1 MKCLEEINMQ
11 NDWMQDES
19 LKDIEPYKLE
29 FLQALVFESSNL
41 RKEQMLPFLMA
52 VAKRGQEKKVSFSDK
67 EIDAVVAVLR
77 KHASPDEIAKI
88 EKVMA
93 MRSRR

>member
-1 MKCLEEINMQ
+1 MQ
-11 NDWMQDES
+11 NDWMRDES

-29 FLQALVFESSNL
+29 FLQALVFESKNL
-41 RKEQMLPFLMA
+41 KKEQMLPFLMA

-67 EIDAVVAVLR
+67 EIDAIVAVLR
-77 KHASPDEIAKI
+77 KHASPEEIGKI

>member
-11 NDWMQDES
+11 NDWMRDES

-77 KHASPDEIAKI
+77 KHASPEDITKI

>member
-1 MKCLEEINMQ
+1 MQ
-11 NDWMQDES
+11 NDWMREES

-77 KHASPDEIAKI
+77 KHASPEEITKI